1 MYFKPGAIW
10 PDRCPSAEDRG
21 VGVRHWPSVK
31 IWPPSGGQ
39 LADLISAHICLGR
52 WMRHSRSSRK
62 PGCCCYIGRG
72 PRHRQRGGSEC
83 SPFLVRMQLKSIW
96 ILLECPDGFV
106 LLVNSFDVRSPR
118 EAFTLNMTLIFTH
131 YRSPHPLYGL
141 WSICSGW
148 QGCKGLGSSARGG
161 YGDKNVRLTTHLWS
175 TTSGDPDTNIT
186 APAAQHDLVYKQP
199 VDQQIRYLANS
210 CPVGSI
216 D

>member
-1 MYFKPGAIW
+1 MYFEPGAIW

-39 LADLISAHICLGR
+39 LADLISAHICLG
-52 WMRHSRSSRK
+52 HSRSSRK

-72 PRHRQRGGSEC
+72 PRHRQQGGSEC
-83 SPFLVRMQLKSIW
+83 LPFLVRMQLKSIW

-131 YRSPHPLYGL
+131 SRSPHPLYGL

-148 QGCKGLGSSARGG
+148 QGCKGLGSSARGAMG
-161 YGDKNVRLTTHLWS
+161 IKMSDSLH
-175 TTSGDPDTNIT
+175 TSGATPQGTLTQISL
-186 APAAQHDLVYKQP
+186 P
-199 VDQQIRYLANS
+199 QQLSMTWYIS
-210 CPVGSI
+210 SQSTSKSGT
-216 D
+216 